1 VISAERGFVIII
13 VALVFVLITSISSRQ
28 YSVYIIKMIMM
39 MMIMMKLRSHVTVKR
54 LLMLTYVVSVCHAPA
69 DDVIA
74 QPHGQ

>member
-1 VISAERGFVIII
+1 MISAERGFVIII
-13 VALVFVLITSISSRQ
+13 IAVVFVLITSISSRQ

-39 MMIMMKLRSHVTVKR
+39 MMMMKLRSHVTVKR
-54 LLMLTYVVSVCHAPA
+54 LLMLTYVVSMCHSPA